1 MRVFV
6 AGHRELVGSAL
17 WRHLQSEG
25 FTNLLD
31 APRTSLIYGQRLD
44 ARVLRGS
51 CATGEFPAI
60 RKQARR
66 DGAEIYFGDEAGMR
80 TDHHADTTWVP
91 VGQTPVVEVTGE
103 RDGVTM
109 ISAVSL
115 RGTLHFEVF
124 FGRFNVA
131 VFVEFLTK
139 LMHDALGPVSL
150 ILDNLSVHKAKIVTD
165 YVDSL
170 DGRLKLFLLP
180 SYSPDLNPD
189 EWVWKNVKNDQVGRT
204 GIGRKSELLRVVT
217 RHTRP
222 ATPATIAEDCPLFL
236 LRPVTGLHRNLTRAH

>member
-115 RGTLHFEVF
+115 RGSLHFEVF

-189 EWVWKNVKNDQVGRT
+189 EWAWKNVRPHRHRTQVRT
-204 GIGRKSELLRVVT
+204 IKS